1 METKRLPIFDEYT
14 LYQLEAKTRY
24 SLRTLLLYQQ
34 HPEKIT
40 SDFRLN
46 VSLELGKSQEE
57 LFGDPEEATE

>member
-40 SDFRLN
+40 DDFKLN
-46 VSLELGKSQEE
+46 VSLELGRSKAE